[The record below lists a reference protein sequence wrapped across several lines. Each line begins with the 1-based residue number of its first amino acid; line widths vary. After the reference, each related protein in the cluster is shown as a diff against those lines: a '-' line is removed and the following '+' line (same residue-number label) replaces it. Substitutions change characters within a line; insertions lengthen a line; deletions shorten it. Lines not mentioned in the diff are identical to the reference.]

1 MTEEARQRYLR
12 GMTVMA
18 IRERRPWKA
27 ALLCAGLLLAISL
40 PACSSSGS
48 GADAGPAM
56 QGATTAYGAS
66 SPEEAVRSFLDAAQ
80 VQEYG
85 RMRRL
90 FGTQDGPAENE
101 WGIQEVEQRMVVL
114 SGMLLHQAYSL
125 RPLELGYMR
134 EDQRG
139 FVATI
144 IGTRYGNA
152 NVPIT
157 VVLAD
162 GRWYVEQL
170 GVDSLVGEG

>member
-1 MTEEARQRYLR
+1 M
-12 GMTVMA
+12 
-18 IRERRPWKA
+18 A
-27 ALLCAGLLLAISL
+27 ALVLAGPTLAISL
-40 PACSSSGS
+40 PGCSSKSSGPGTPS
-48 GADAGPAM
+48 G
-56 QGATTAYGAS
+56 QSESTVYGAS
-66 SPEEAVRSFLDAAQ
+66 SAEEAVRSFLDAAQ
-80 VQEYG
+80 AQAYG
-85 RMRRL
+85 QMRRL
-90 FGTQDGPAENE
+90 FGNNSGPAENE
-101 WGIQEVEQRMVVL
+101 WGVQEVEQRMVVL
-114 SGMLLHQAYSL
+114 SGMLLHQSYSL

>member
-1 MTEEARQRYLR
+1 L
-12 GMTVMA
+12 
-18 IRERRPWKA
+18 A
-27 ALLCAGLLLAISL
+27 ALVLAGQTLAISL
-40 PACSSSGS
+40 PGCASSKSRAGTTPSGQS
-48 GADAGPAM
+48 AS
-56 QGATTAYGAS
+56 TVYGAS
-66 SPEEAVRSFLDAAQ
+66 SAEEAVRSFLDAAQ
-80 VQEYG
+80 AQQYG
-85 RMRRL
+85 QMRRL
-90 FGTQDGPAENE
+90 FGTNGGPAENE
-101 WGIQEVEQRMVVL
+101 WGVQEVEQRMVVL

-152 NVPIT
+152 NVPFT

>member
-1 MTEEARQRYLR
+1 MTSEARRRYLR
-12 GMTVMA
+12 GMTV
-18 IRERRPWKA
+18 IGIEGRKLWLA
-27 ALLCAGLLLAISL
+27 ALVLAGPTLAISL
-40 PACSSSGS
+40 PGCASKSSAGTTPSGQS
-48 GADAGPAM
+48 AS
-56 QGATTAYGAS
+56 TVYGAS
-66 SPEEAVRSFLDAAQ
+66 SAEEAVRSFLDAAQ
-80 VQEYG
+80 AQEYS

-90 FGTQDGPAENE
+90 FGTNGGPAENA
-101 WGIQEVEQRMVVL
+101 WGVQEVEQRMVVL

-125 RPLELGYMR
+125 RPLELGYLR

-152 NVPIT
+152 NIPIT

-170 GVDSLVGEG
+170 GVSSLVGEG

>member
-1 MTEEARQRYLR
+1 M
-12 GMTVMA
+12 GSW
-18 IRERRPWKA
+18 RR
-27 ALLCAGLLLAISL
+27 ALGPAGAVLAGPILALALQGCASST
-40 PACSSSGS
+40 SSSGGVPVGQS
-48 GADAGPAM
+48 ASAR
-56 QGATTAYGAS
+56 YGAAS
-66 SPEEAVRSFLDAAQ
+66 AEEAVRSFLDAAQ
-80 VQEYG
+80 AQEYG
-85 RMRRL
+85 QMRRL
-90 FGTQDGPAENE
+90 FGTQDGPAESQ

-114 SGMLLHQAYSL
+114 SGLLLHQSYSL

-157 VVLAD
+157 VVLAN

-170 GVDSLVGEG
+170 GVDSLVGEGS

>member
-1 MTEEARQRYLR
+1 
-12 GMTVMA
+12 MTVIGIGGRILWLA
-18 IRERRPWKA
+18 T
-27 ALLCAGLLLAISL
+27 LVVAGPTLAVSL
-40 PACSSSGS
+40 PGCASSKSSGNATPS
-48 GADAGPAM
+48 GQSAS
-56 QGATTAYGAS
+56 TVYGAS
-66 SPEEAVRSFLDAAQ
+66 SAEEAVRSFLDAAQ
-80 VQEYG
+80 AQEYG

-90 FGTQDGPAENE
+90 FGTNGGPAENE
-101 WGIQEVEQRMVVL
+101 WGVQEVEQRMVVL
-114 SGMLLHQAYSL
+114 SGMLLHQSYSL

-152 NVPIT
+152 NVPFT

>member
-1 MTEEARQRYLR
+1 
-12 GMTVMA
+12 MTVIGIGGRKLWLA
-18 IRERRPWKA
+18 V
-27 ALLCAGLLLAISL
+27 LVLAGPTVAISL
-40 PACSSSGS
+40 PGCASSRSAPG
-48 GADAGPAM
+48 
-56 QGATTAYGAS
+56 TTASGQSASTVYGAS
-66 SPEEAVRSFLDAAQ
+66 SAEDAVRSFLDAAQ
-80 VQEYG
+80 AQAYG
-85 RMRRL
+85 QMRRL
-90 FGTQDGPAENE
+90 FGTTGGPAENE
-101 WGIQEVEQRMVVL
+101 WGVQEVEQRMVVL
-114 SGMLLHQAYSL
+114 SGMLLHQSYSL
-125 RPLELGYMR
+125 RPLELGYLR

>member
-1 MTEEARQRYLR
+1 
-12 GMTVMA
+12 MTV
-18 IRERRPWKA
+18 IGIGGRKLWLA
-27 ALLCAGLLLAISL
+27 ALILAGPSLAISL
-40 PACSSSGS
+40 PGCASSKSS
-48 GADAGPAM
+48 AGTPPTGQTSSAV
-56 QGATTAYGAS
+56 YGAAS
-66 SPEEAVRSFLDAAQ
+66 AEEAVRSFLDAAQ
-80 VQEYG
+80 AQDYG
-85 RMRRL
+85 RMRRV
-90 FGTQDGPAENE
+90 FGTNGGPAENQ
-101 WGIQEVEQRMVVL
+101 WGVQEVEQRMVVL

-157 VVLAD
+157 VVVAD

>member
-1 MTEEARQRYLR
+1 MTGDARRRYLR
-12 GMTVMA
+12 SMTA
-18 IRERRPWKA
+18 IGIGGRKLWLA
-27 ALLCAGLLLAISL
+27 ALVLAGPTLAISL
-40 PACSSSGS
+40 PGCASSKSDPDAIPSG
-48 GADAGPAM
+48 
-56 QGATTAYGAS
+56 QTASTVYGAS

-80 VQEYG
+80 AQQYG
-85 RMRRL
+85 QMRRL
-90 FGTQDGPAENE
+90 FGTNGGPAENK
-101 WGIQEVEQRMVVL
+101 WGVQQVEQRMVVL

-125 RPLELGYMR
+125 RTLELGYLRM
-134 EDQRG
+134 DQRG

>member
-1 MTEEARQRYLR
+1 M
-12 GMTVMA
+12 G
-18 IRERRPWKA
+18 ERKLWVA
-27 ALLCAGLLLAISL
+27 ALLLVGPALVTSL
-40 PACSSSGS
+40 PGCASSKSSSSSAPS
-48 GADAGPAM
+48 G
-56 QGATTAYGAS
+56 QTASTVYGAS
-66 SPEEAVRSFLDAAQ
+66 SAEEAVRSFLDAAQ
-80 VQEYG
+80 AQEYG

-90 FGTQDGPAENE
+90 FGTNGGPAEDE
-101 WGIQEVEQRMVVL
+101 WGVQEVEQRMVVL

-157 VVLAD
+157 VVLAG

>member
-1 MTEEARQRYLR
+1 
-12 GMTVMA
+12 MTV
-18 IRERRPWKA
+18 IGIGGRKLWLA
-27 ALLCAGLLLAISL
+27 ALVLAGPTLAISL
-40 PACSSSGS
+40 LGCASSKSSAGTIASG
-48 GADAGPAM
+48 
-56 QGATTAYGAS
+56 QTANTVYGAS

-80 VQEYG
+80 AQEFS

-90 FGTQDGPAENE
+90 FGTDGGPAENE
-101 WGIQEVEQRMVVL
+101 WGVQEVEQRMVVL

-125 RPLELGYMR
+125 RPLELGYIR

-152 NVPIT
+152 NLPII
-157 VVLAD
+157 VVVSD

>member
-1 MTEEARQRYLR
+1 
-12 GMTVMA
+12 MTVTA
-18 IRERRPWKA
+18 IGERKLLVA
-27 ALLCAGLLLAISL
+27 ALLLVGPALTISL
-40 PACSSSGS
+40 PGCASSKSSAGSPPSGQS
-48 GADAGPAM
+48 AS
-56 QGATTAYGAS
+56 TVYGAS
-66 SPEEAVRSFLDAAQ
+66 SAEEAVRSFLDAAQ
-80 VQEYG
+80 AQEYG

-90 FGTQDGPAENE
+90 FGTNSGPAENE
-101 WGIQEVEQRMVVL
+101 WGVQQVEQRMVVL

-157 VVLAD
+157 VVLSE

>member
-1 MTEEARQRYLR
+1 
-12 GMTVMA
+12 MTV
-18 IRERRPWKA
+18 IGIGGRKLWLA
-27 ALLCAGLLLAISL
+27 ALILAGPSLAIWL
-40 PACSSSGS
+40 PGCASSKSS
-48 GADAGPAM
+48 AGTPPTGQTSSAV
-56 QGATTAYGAS
+56 YGAAS
-66 SPEEAVRSFLDAAQ
+66 AEEAVRSFLDAAQ
-80 VQEYG
+80 AQDYG
-85 RMRRL
+85 RMRRV
-90 FGTQDGPAENE
+90 FGTNGGPAENQ
-101 WGIQEVEQRMVVL
+101 WGVQEVEQRMVVL

-157 VVLAD
+157 VVVAD

>member
-1 MTEEARQRYLR
+1 MK
-12 GMTVMA
+12 V
-18 IRERRPWKA
+18 IRIGGRKQWLA
-27 ALLCAGLLLAISL
+27 VLVLAGPTLAISL
-40 PACSSSGS
+40 PGCASSTSNAGTSPSGQS
-48 GADAGPAM
+48 ASTM
-56 QGATTAYGAS
+56 YGAS
-66 SPEEAVRSFLDAAQ
+66 GAEEAVRSFLDAAQ
-80 VQEYG
+80 ALEYG
-85 RMRRL
+85 QMRRL
-90 FGTQDGPAENE
+90 FGTQAGPAENE
-101 WGIQEVEQRMVVL
+101 WGVQEVEQRMVVL
-114 SGMLLHQAYSL
+114 AGMLLHSAYSL
-125 RPLELGYMR
+125 RPLELGYLR